1 MLKKAIRTAQNFF
14 PFLSEAKNQYYH
26 LTRRYLGQVHDREF
40 SVVARLPRRD
50 SDLFIDIGAN
60 RGQSILAIRHFRPD
74 ARIVSF
80 EPNPVMFAWLERHFA
95 RTPGLRLVN
104 CGLGPA
110 HEKLALFI
118 PSYRG
123 FVYDGI
129 ATFSRDAV
137 SAYFGPQ
144 TLYFYDPSHLTIR
157 ETECVIDTLDSFQ
170 LAPSFIKIDVEGFE
184 HDVLLGA
191 ANTLAAHE
199 PVLMLERFYE
209 DARVLPLLD
218 TFGYAEVVPR
228 SGEGFERGQ
237 SSGLNMI
244 MMTDRRLH
252 GLR

>member
-14 PFLSEAKNQYYH
+14 PFLSEAKNEYYY
-26 LTRRYLGQVHDREF
+26 LTRRYLGQVHDRDF
-40 SVVARLPRRD
+40 AAIARLPRHAD
-50 SDLFIDIGAN
+50 DLFIDIGAN
-60 RGQSILAIRHFRPD
+60 RGQSILAIRHFRTD

-80 EPNPVMFAWLERHFA
+80 EPNPVMFDWLERHFGG
-95 RTPGLRLVN
+95 TPGVRLVN
-104 CGLGPA
+104 SGLGPA
-110 HEKLALFI
+110 HARLALFI

-144 TLYFYDPSHLTIR
+144 TLYFYDPIHLAIQ

-191 ANTLAAHE
+191 GATLAAHE

-209 DARVLPLLD
+209 DARVRPLLE

-228 SGEGFERGQ
+228 SGGGFERGE
-237 SSGLNMI
+237 SAGLNMI
-244 MMTDRRLH
+244 MMTDSRLH
-252 GLR
+252 GL